1 MRRLS
6 VLLIPLLLTS
16 LLGSA
21 CAGHPRT
28 APDLPDLA
36 VADLDVRALLVLLV
50 DRQQYEPLAVQ
61 KALQG
66 GPELREELADALG
79 RIPDR
84 QARSPLV
91 GLLLDDVPA
100 VRRAAAFGLGQLGDP
115 EAKGALLQASRDPDR
130 ETGVLAVEALGKL
143 KVPVVEVAESL
154 LHLSEEERWARLL
167 PSLFRFHEERMVTL
181 AERGLAQPDRELHAR
196 AAYALARDPFPQAL
210 PLLRKLLLDL
220 DPRVRAWAA
229 RGLGLVGGGEDLA
242 ALRPLLDDTATGP
255 VVQALRTAKRLID
268 GGKGSAPADWAPRLT
283 ALVADPRP
291 GVLVTALEAAGAW
304 PLGKPEA
311 AGLADAVAARAA
323 AGKGRESGVALIAL
337 ATAHYAKSAE
347 LVQAAAA
354 SSEIDLRARAAEAA
368 GLFQASDLLARLS
381 ADPAPAVKSAAAA
394 ARLALAETA
403 PDKGAALAADL
414 LGDADEGV
422 RGVVFDWLGTHP
434 VLAGEALAKAF
445 GTAIGSRNDEL
456 ATSALS
462 ALAARAK
469 AVSVESDALINL
481 LGRAASAAPSSGNYV
496 LRREAGAKLVELGR
510 QAPPLAPAETGR
522 SLDDYKD
529 VVRRTRQ
536 PRIVEMRTTK
546 GTIRIRLACPQAPL
560 TCLNFLQL
568 AEQGFYNGL
577 PFHRVVPDFVLQGG
591 DPRGDGSGG
600 PGYDIRDEI
609 GRLRYGRGAVGMA
622 LSGPD
627 TGGSQFF
634 IALSEQPHLDG
645 GYTAFGQVVAG
656 DEVLDRIEGGDRIE
670 AVVEAAGMKY
680 GAAKAPHPPGP
691 PLPSPTHPP
700 GEGESHR

>member
-1 MRRLS
+1 MRRSAHLL
-6 VLLIPLLLTS
+6 VLLLLAA
-16 LLGSA
+16 A
-21 CAGHPRT
+21 CAGSPR
-28 APDLPDLA
+28 AVPGLPDLPDLA
-36 VADLDVRALLVLLV
+36 VSDLDVRALLVLLV

-61 KALQG
+61 RALQG
-66 GPELREELADALG
+66 GPELREELAEALG
-79 RIPDR
+79 RVPDR
-84 QARSPLV
+84 QGRSPLV

-115 EAKGALLQASRDPDR
+115 EAKGALLQAARDADR

-167 PSLFRFHEERMVTL
+167 PSLFRFHEERLVTL
-181 AERGLAQPDRELHAR
+181 AERGLALPDRELHAR

-210 PLLRKLLLDL
+210 PFLRRLLLDP

-242 ALRPLLDDTATGP
+242 ALRPLLDDAETGP

-268 GGKGSAPADWAPRLT
+268 RNDGGKGAAPADWAPRLT
-283 ALVADPRP
+283 ALIADPRP
-291 GVLVTALEAAGAW
+291 GVRVTALETAGAW
-304 PLGKPEA
+304 PLAKPEA
-311 AGLADAVAARAA
+311 GGLAEAVAARAA
-323 AGKGRESGVALIAL
+323 AARGRESGVALIAL
-337 ATAHYAKSAE
+337 AAGHHPRAAE
-347 LVQAAAA
+347 LVQAAAV
-354 SSEIDLRARAAEAA
+354 SQEIDLRARAAEAA
-368 GLFQASDLLARLS
+368 GLLQDSGLLARLS

-394 ARLALAETA
+394 ARLALAEA
-403 PDKGAALAADL
+403 AADRGAAPAAELLADP
-414 LGDADEGV
+414 DEGV

-434 VLAGEALAKAF
+434 VLPGEALAKAF
-445 GTAIGSRNDEL
+445 GTAIAGRNVEL
-456 ATSALS
+456 AAT
-462 ALAARAK
+462 ALAALTARAK
-469 AVSVESDALINL
+469 EAPQESAGLTNL
-481 LGRAASAAPSSGNYV
+481 LSRAASSAAGSYV

-510 QAPPLAPAETGR
+510 QAPALAPAETGR

-529 VVRRTRQ
+529 IVRRTRR
-536 PRIVEMRTTK
+536 PRTVEMRTAK

-568 AEQGFYNGL
+568 AEQGFYNGVT
-577 PFHRVVPDFVLQGG
+577 FHRVVPDFVIQAG

-609 GRLRYGRGAVGMA
+609 GRLRYGRGTVGMA
-622 LSGPD
+622 LSGAD

-670 AVVEAAGMKY
+670 AVVEAA
-680 GAAKAPHPPGP
+680 
-691 PLPSPTHPP
+691 
-700 GEGESHR
+700 ER